1 MTANTMLTRA
11 SLIELHRARKLA
23 RRFNNTGLVHTLN
36 NEIARR
42 LGTN

>member
-11 SLIELHRARKLA
+11 SLIDLHRARKTA
-23 RRFNNTGLVHTLN
+23 KRFNNSALVHTLN

-42 LGTN
+42 LGTH